1 MKKIISNQKSPKNFK
16 FGNLVFA
23 GLLGTIAFNAVMYA
37 DISITGIPLD
47 IVAVLGNLAAGES
60 EYSQTIGQAIHLANG
75 VGLSLFFGYVV
86 LPISK
91 KITKQPLII
100 YAVLFAAFETVIG
113 VWFGMLPTLGA
124 GIAGLEIDPL
134 VPIITLIRHI
144 VYGLVLGMILTL
156 RKVE

>member
-1 MKKIISNQKSPKNFK
+1 MISNQKLPKRLK

-47 IVAVLGNLAAGES
+47 IVALLGNLEVGES
-60 EYSQTIGQAIHLANG
+60 EYTQTIGQAIHLANG

-86 LPISK
+86 LPVSN
-91 KITKQPLII
+91 KITKQPII
-100 YAVLFAAFETVIG
+100 VYAVLFAAFETVIG
-113 VWFGMLPTLGA
+113 VWFGMLPALGA
-124 GIAGLEIDPL
+124 GIAGLEIDML

-144 VYGLVLGMILTL
+144 VYGLVLGIVLSL
-156 RKVE
+156 RKMA